1 MLEIVRVTNGE
12 NSVENL
18 GHIRALFRAYV
29 EWTGVDL
36 SFQNFDEEFVNLPG
50 GYAEPNGSL
59 LIALMDGKPA
69 GCVAVRKLAKLDAGI
84 CEMKRLYVK
93 PEFNGQGLGKKLTQE
108 IIAEGR
114 RLGYAKMRLDTLAK
128 MTAALNL
135 YRSLGFREIEAYR
148 FNPLPGTVYM
158 ELDLSTDEKV

>member
-1 MLEIVRVTNGE
+1 MLEIVRAIDGE

-36 SFQNFDEEFVNLPG
+36 SFQNFDEEFANLPG
-50 GYAEPNGSL
+50 GYVEPDGSL
-59 LIALMDGKPA
+59 LLALFDGRPA
-69 GCVAVRKLAKLDAGI
+69 GCVAVRKLDDGI

-93 PEFNGQGLGKKLTQE
+93 PEFNGQGLGKRLAQE

-114 RLGYAKMRLDTLAK
+114 RLGYAKMRLDTLEK

-135 YRSLGFREIEAYR
+135 YRSLGFREIDAYR

-158 ELDLSTDEKV
+158 ELEFGDL